1 MAAPDHPLHL
11 MDPEC
16 GAVRFAL
23 PLLHLIDVISSQP
36 SLCQEMVS
44 CLSFRDACIESWLIT
59 LPHSSFRDPFLHVM
73 LHLSDIPGADV
84 EDAVR
89 SIASSIPAFVLNAII
104 MEFPSWICP
113 SEQDNGYISHLSS
126 CVGSL
131 FAITHAA
138 PNHSVF
144 SSPVSLCW
152 LAAVL
157 KTLIREIDCRA
168 VKEMIIWTLGCLEH
182 ILPFSH
188 YTVIG
193 NLVESGLLKDVMTA
207 VKKMTR
213 THIATTLISN
223 FHRALEGIFSSL
235 QGVAIFLPV
244 LQPLRRYVRS
254 VKTSQDLAVTGSIRF
269 STMRSWLLLK
279 DTTTILGVI
288 YERRHNLR
296 IEGGRWNSTCTTN
309 TPPHK
314 DGNTVENVASQST
327 AQRHARR
334 KAGLW
339 TIEYVVSSPK
349 GFALWI
355 LCFMKLSLLPKYSL
369 RDEVDSKRKEF
380 VEASN
385 GQYSEND
392 SILVFDY
399 RYGFNTEADFRS
411 KEAQEEVWNPA
422 DSYMVEVIAR
432 GIAQHRAERAVE
444 CQEPSRRDLA
454 MLTSFL
460 SVRLPSWRRILMV
473 FHHFN
478 NEAGVNGSFNGDS
491 DDFRRMTI
499 DSQVAHSRLNHN
511 IQYSGDVGGMLAPL
525 RRRRMGAIH
534 DGQAWFGTRSAT
546 DVLAQYYSQKTKI
559 LTTRFNLSDE
569 VFLSLPLSN
578 RH

>member
-193 NLVESGLLKDVMTA
+193 NLVES
-207 VKKMTR
+207 
-213 THIATTLISN
+213 ATTLISN

-309 TPPHK
+309 TPPPTK
-314 DGNTVENVASQST
+314 MEI
-327 AQRHARR
+327 
-334 KAGLW
+334 LW
-339 TIEYVVSSPK
+339 RM
-349 GFALWI
+349 WHR
-355 LCFMKLSLLPKYSL
+355 SLLLKDMPEGRLVSGPLNMLYRVPNL

-454 MLTSFL
+454 MLTCPWVERKTHG
-460 SVRLPSWRRILMV
+460 VRLQV
-473 FHHFN
+473 HH
-478 NEAGVNGSFNGDS
+478 V
-491 DDFRRMTI
+491 
-499 DSQVAHSRLNHN
+499 
-511 IQYSGDVGGMLAPL
+511 VGGV
-525 RRRRMGAIH
+525 
-534 DGQAWFGTRSAT
+534 T
-546 DVLAQYYSQKTKI
+546 
-559 LTTRFNLSDE
+559 
-569 VFLSLPLSN
+569 
-578 RH
+578 

>member
-1 MAAPDHPLHL
+1 MHNCPVERLPLQALMDFLRVLRPWVEEAFRTYIIEPTNAMAVPDHPLHL
-11 MDPEC
+11 TDPEG

-36 SLCQEMVS
+36 SLCREMVS

-73 LHLSDIPGADV
+73 LHLSDIPEADV

-104 MEFPSWICP
+104 MEFPSRIRP

-131 FAITHAA
+131 FAVTRAA

-144 SSPVSLCW
+144 SSPVSLRW

-207 VKKMTR
+207 VEKMTR

-244 LQPLRRYVRS
+244 LRPLRRYVRS

-296 IEGGRWNSTCTTN
+296 IEGGCWNSTVCGIWCMYLY
-309 TPPHK
+309 P
-314 DGNTVENVASQST
+314 
-327 AQRHARR
+327 
-334 KAGLW
+334 
-339 TIEYVVSSPK
+339 
-349 GFALWI
+349 
-355 LCFMKLSLLPKYSL
+355 
-369 RDEVDSKRKEF
+369 
-380 VEASN
+380 
-385 GQYSEND
+385 
-392 SILVFDY
+392 LV
-399 RYGFNTEADFRS
+399 
-411 KEAQEEVWNPA
+411 
-422 DSYMVEVIAR
+422 
-432 GIAQHRAERAVE
+432 
-444 CQEPSRRDLA
+444 
-454 MLTSFL
+454 
-460 SVRLPSWRRILMV
+460 
-473 FHHFN
+473 
-478 NEAGVNGSFNGDS
+478 
-491 DDFRRMTI
+491 
-499 DSQVAHSRLNHN
+499 
-511 IQYSGDVGGMLAPL
+511 
-525 RRRRMGAIH
+525 
-534 DGQAWFGTRSAT
+534 
-546 DVLAQYYSQKTKI
+546 
-559 LTTRFNLSDE
+559 
-569 VFLSLPLSN
+569 
-578 RH
+578 